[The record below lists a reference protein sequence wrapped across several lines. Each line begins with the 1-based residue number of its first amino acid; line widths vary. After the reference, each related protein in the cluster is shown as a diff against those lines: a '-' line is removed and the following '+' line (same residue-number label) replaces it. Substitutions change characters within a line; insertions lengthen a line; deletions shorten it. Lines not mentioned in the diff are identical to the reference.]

1 MKYSE
6 LRFEGETKR
15 ISKKRKM
22 QKKSFLS
29 ELSEERRQE
38 KESGVTQESKS
49 SHSASNK
56 YNFLSFV
63 TLDAPLE
70 LFSHL
75 PAREGGRGR
84 GTAPACFGNQL
95 PRHLASLN

>member
-29 ELSEERRQE
+29 ELSEARRQE

-56 YNFLSFV
+56 YNVLSFV

-75 PAREGGRGR
+75 PARGGRVHPH
-84 GTAPACFGNQL
+84 A
-95 PRHLASLN
+95 LAINCHAI